1 MTFLLIIG
9 IVMTPADAFPAYP
22 LLWGL
27 VGSLA
32 AAHGISAGRLARLA
46 GVTLIFSLAALPLL
60 ITTPGDS
67 LLTVAGISI
76 SKAGAERFFSIVLK
90 SWLSAQAALLLA
102 LTTPFTELLGA
113 FAALK
118 LPAPLVAILSFMY
131 RYLFVLRDE
140 AERLLRA
147 RASRSAGK
155 KSYGGLRWQARTA
168 GSMVG
173 NLFLRSYERSE
184 RVQAAMTARG
194 YQGQTPV
201 FEKKP
206 LPKREIFVMLG
217 ILAVLVMIE
226 WGALLLWS

>member
-1 MTFLLIIG
+1 MLTDARLKVVLTFLLITG
-9 IVMTPADAFPAYP
+9 IVMTPADAFPAYA

-32 AAHGISAGRLARLA
+32 AAHGISVWRLARLA
-46 GVTLIFSLAALPLL
+46 GVALIFSLAALPLL
-60 ITTPGDS
+60 MTT
-67 LLTVAGISI
+67 T
-76 SKAGAERFFSIVLK
+76 GAVRFFSIVLK
-90 SWLSAQAALLLA
+90 SWLSAQTALLLS
-102 LTTPFTELLGA
+102 LTTPFTELLWA

-131 RYLFVLRDE
+131 RYLFVLRE
-140 AERLLRA
+140 ESERLLRA
-147 RASRSAGK
+147 RTSRSAGK

-184 RVQAAMTARG
+184 RVQAAMSARG
-194 YQGQTPV
+194 YRGQIPV

-206 LPKREIFVMLG
+206 LPTREIFVMLG
-217 ILAVLVMIE
+217 VLAVLVVIE
-226 WGALLLWS
+226 LGALLLWS